1 MTSLVVFG
9 LISFIIQIYVLKHT
23 YTQTSKGDF
32 LFVWEKAEKIGI
44 PIWLLIVMFM
54 WSIIPIAS
62 IVETIIFWVIWLKH
76 YANAD
81 DCYNWKYY
89 TYWRFK
95 DNFFFKKD
103 MRKI

>member
-32 LFVWEKAEKIGI
+32 FFAWEKAEKLGI
-44 PIWLLIVMFM
+44 PVWVLIVMFL
-54 WSIIPIAS
+54 AS
-62 IVETIIFWVIWLKH
+62 IAPIVNIIETITFWIVWIRY

-81 DCYNWKYY
+81 NCYNWKYY

-95 DNFFFKKD
+95 DNFFS
-103 MRKI
+103 RKI

>member
-1 MTSLVVFG
+1 MANLIIFG

-23 YTQTSKGDF
+23 YTQTGIGNFTFKY
-32 LFVWEKAEKIGI
+32 EEAEKIGI

-62 IVETIIFWVIWLKH
+62 IIETIIFWVVWLKH
-76 YANAD
+76 CASAD

-95 DNFFFKKD
+95 DNFFS
-103 MRKI
+103 RKI